1 MAFEMA
7 FDNLIASNLW
17 NYSGDGSAAM
27 SIVDNL
33 LKDGKITEEQ
43 ALEYKTK
50 IEVAEQMYEKHHINT
65 SLTEAG
71 AEQAFYN
78 EMRKSRQEGAIA
90 DEMQRYADAVAHEK
104 TVIKDKQK
112 LDTKLKMMEAEHQQ
126 ILQQLNAELAA
137 TNQAIEDIYTAELDK
152 NYATEAKPEDKQVG
166 SVKKGLTR
174 DEFETFT
181 QEGEKQKQEREKA
194 EAEAKAAEEAAKP
207 QTSIIDRVTDL
218 GTKAVEGVKGLF
230 GKAKK
235 AYKVG
240 KEVREL
246 VNKKK
251 ATTVAK
257 GAMIEAIATGKLTP
271 EQVKN
276 IKGSGRDGTRNNKD
290 VESAIRKSR
299 KIKSGID
306 KTDPDNIVVTKKE
319 VIDEIKKRKG

>member
-1 MAFEMA
+1 
-7 FDNLIASNLW
+7 
-17 NYSGDGSAAM
+17 AM

-50 IEVAEQMYEKHHINT
+50 IELAEQMYEKHHMNT

-112 LDTKLKMMEAEHQQ
+112 LDTKLKMMEEEHQQ

-166 SVKKGLTR
+166 FVKKGLTR

-181 QEGEKQKQEREKA
+181 QEGEKQRTEREKA

-218 GTKAVEGVKGLF
+218 GTKAVEGVRGLF
-230 GKAKK
+230 NRKKETKEKTKTDTSFIDKLNATDTAKSALKK
-235 AYKVG
+235 AVESG
-240 KEVREL
+240 VLSKEQ
-246 VNKKK
+246 
-251 ATTVAK
+251 A
-257 GAMIEAIATGKLTP
+257 
-271 EQVKN
+271 EQ
-276 IKGSGRDGTRNNKD
+276 IKGTGRGQTINNKD

-299 KIKSGID
+299 KTESG
-306 KTDPDNIVVTKKE
+306 KE
-319 VIDEIKKRKG
+319 KP

>member
-1 MAFEMA
+1 APFGEDRPELRDIFWSAFALGIGMGGVRGYFDAAAERKSLTDKKIDQYNNTIDFISESMEGGSVEQQMAFEMA

-152 NYATEAKPEDKQVG
+152 NYAT
-166 SVKKGLTR
+166 
-174 DEFETFT
+174 
-181 QEGEKQKQEREKA
+181 
-194 EAEAKAAEEAAKP
+194 
-207 QTSIIDRVTDL
+207 
-218 GTKAVEGVKGLF
+218 
-230 GKAKK
+230 
-235 AYKVG
+235 
-240 KEVREL
+240 
-246 VNKKK
+246 
-251 ATTVAK
+251 
-257 GAMIEAIATGKLTP
+257 
-271 EQVKN
+271 
-276 IKGSGRDGTRNNKD
+276 
-290 VESAIRKSR
+290 
-299 KIKSGID
+299 
-306 KTDPDNIVVTKKE
+306 
-319 VIDEIKKRKG
+319 